1 MRPSSPFAATLAV
14 VAFACGG
21 SAPTA
26 PGGAT
31 PTPTPGPGSGGTC
44 SAPPVSGVPA
54 LQALRVA
61 SGLQSPV
68 DLQAIAG
75 DRSRLFVVEQ
85 PGRIR
90 LIRDGV
96 LQASAALDITDRV
109 GSGGERGLLGLAFHP
124 GAAQNGRLFVNYTD
138 RGGDTRLAEFRLAG
152 DRIDPASER
161 TLLVVEQPF
170 ANHNGGALAFG
181 RDGFLHVALGDGGS
195 GGDPRG
201 FAQNLESLL
210 GKILRLDVDGPA
222 PYAVPSSNPFV
233 SRAGARPEIWAFG
246 LRNPWRI
253 SIDRATGDLWIGDVG
268 QGSREE
274 VNVGFASRG
283 GGENYGWNVTEG
295 TLCFNPASGCN
306 TAGVTMPVLEYAT
319 RSEGCAITGGFVY
332 RGCRMP
338 ALQGHYFYADYCS
351 AFVRSFRLENGVAI
365 ERRDWTAQLRGL
377 SSPTSFGVDD
387 EGELHVVD
395 HDGEVYKLVP
405 AS

>member
-1 MRPSSPFAATLAV
+1 VRSPCRAL
-14 VAFACGG
+14 VALIGVALGCGG
-21 SAPTA
+21 SAPT
-26 PGGAT
+26 PGGGTAPAAT
-31 PTPTPGPGSGGTC
+31 PTPGSASAC
-44 SAPPVSGVPA
+44 SAAPVSGVPV
-54 LQALRVA
+54 LQALRLA
-61 SGLQSPV
+61 AGLQSPV
-68 DLQAIAG
+68 DVQAIAG
-75 DRSRLFVVEQ
+75 DRARLFVVEQ

-90 LIRDGV
+90 LLRDGTLAV
-96 LQASAALDITDRV
+96 ALDITDRV
-109 GSGGERGLLGLAFHP
+109 GAGGERGLLGLAFHP
-124 GAAQNGRLFVNYTD
+124 DAARNGRLFVNYTD

-152 DRIDPASER
+152 DTIDPGSER

-210 GKILRLDVDGPA
+210 GKVLRLDVDGPA
-222 PYAVPSSNPFV
+222 PYAIPASNPFV

-253 SIDRATGDLWIGDVG
+253 SIDGASGDLWIGDVG

-274 VNVGFASRG
+274 VNVSPAGRG
-283 GGENYGWNVTEG
+283 GLNFGWNVTEG
-295 TLCFNPASGCN
+295 TLCFSPAAGCD
-306 TAGVTMPVLEYAT
+306 TTGLTLPVLEYAT
-319 RSEGCAITGGFVY
+319 RGEGCAVTGGFVY

-351 AFVRSFRLENGVAI
+351 AFVRSFRLDGGAAVD
-365 ERRDWTAQLRGL
+365 RRDWTAQLRGIT
-377 SSPTSFGVDD
+377 SPTSFGVDA
-387 EGELHVVD
+387 EGELLVVD
-395 HDGEVYKLVP
+395 HDGELYKLIP